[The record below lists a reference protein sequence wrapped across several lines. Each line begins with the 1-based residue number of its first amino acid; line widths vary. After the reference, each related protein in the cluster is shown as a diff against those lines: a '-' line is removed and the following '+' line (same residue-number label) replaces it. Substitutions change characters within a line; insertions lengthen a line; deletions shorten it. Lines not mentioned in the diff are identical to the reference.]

1 MHALQSIVLLGLPM
15 VIVGSPV
22 VEKRTP
28 TSPFGLY
35 AYGDGI
41 GGAAIFTTGDGAFI
55 GNASQVN
62 NSQAAPAQF
71 EVDTDNSLLAN
82 PNTTAS
88 DSSPTWSNLTFYVP
102 DNTTSSHQVE
112 FTNSTSGVNK
122 SVSAFVF
129 YGQFLLHKTTSG
141 DLQTLWYALPTDT
154 DGVWS
159 LNWNSTGD
167 DTEGQVVV
175 SLTSTAPSTGSADA
189 DTADADTS
197 Q

>member
-1 MHALQSIVLLGLPM
+1 MRALQSLLLLGLPM

-22 VEKRTP
+22 LEKRTP
-28 TSPFGLY
+28 SSPFGLY

-41 GGAAIFTTGDGAFI
+41 GGAPVFTTGDGAFI
-55 GNASQVN
+55 GTASRVDDTE
-62 NSQAAPAQF
+62 AAPVQF
-71 EVDTDNSLLAN
+71 EVGTDESLLGN

-102 DNTTSSHQVE
+102 DTTTSSHQVE
-112 FTNSTSGVNK
+112 FTNSTSDINRSISG
-122 SVSAFVF
+122 FVF
-129 YGQFLLHKTTSG
+129 YGQFLLHKNTKG

-175 SLTSTAPSTGSADA
+175 TLKATAPSKEA
-189 DTADADTS
+189 DTT

>member
-1 MHALQSIVLLGLPM
+1 MHALQSFLFLGLPM

-22 VEKRTP
+22 MEKRTP
-28 TSPFGLY
+28 SSPFGLY

-41 GGAAIFTTGDGAFI
+41 GGAPVFTTGDGAFI
-55 GNASQVN
+55 GKASQVDN
-62 NSQAAPAQF
+62 TEAAPALFQ
-71 EVDTDNSLLAN
+71 VSSDDSLLAN

-88 DSSPTWSNLTFYVP
+88 DSSPTWSNLTFFVP

-112 FTNSTSGVNK
+112 FTNSTSDINRSISG
-122 SVSAFVF
+122 FVF
-129 YGQFLLHKTTSG
+129 YGQFLLHKNTQG
-141 DLQTLWYALPTDT
+141 DLQTLWYAIPTDKE
-154 DGVWS
+154 DVWS

-175 SLTSTAPSTGSADA
+175 TLKATAPSKESD
-189 DTADADTS
+189 DTS